1 MTEERY
7 NVLIK
12 ELSDEQRRVLERKRS
27 NELIIA

>member
-12 ELSDEQRRVLERKRS
+12 ELSEEQRRVLERKRC

>member
-7 NVLIK
+7 NVLIR